1 MPHWLQSR
9 PWPSPQCLKL
19 RNLGGWGLVSLVPFV
34 LAASASRC
42 SFFWKNGSVGWNSKW
57 WFPLIKTNLAPDKG
71 FECGLPPSIL
81 STNPAEIN
89 RINIRKWTLFPRH
102 RSQRRLAAGIAGFLV
117 PSTTTK
123 QGLHL
128 RIACHLQVLTAQFP
142 RIKGIKIDIFME
154 TSSLSLAEGVKCPLV
169 LLFRRCL
176 PCEKGGQGFGAIL
189 TEVMIFSSI
198 SFLQRWTLHLTLG
211 HEPIPSIANP
221 QAPWFHLGEIGYLW
235 KQVFFALRTN
245 LQWCPSSVWIAS
257 AVGLNQTY

>member
-19 RNLGGWGLVSLVPFV
+19 HNLGGWGLVSLVPFV

-42 SFFWKNGSVGWNSKW
+42 SFFWKNGSAGWNSK

-89 RINIRKWTLFPRH
+89 RINTRKCDFQNPIPPSSEPAAPR
-102 RSQRRLAAGIAGFLV
+102 SERRLAAGIAGFLV

-154 TSSLSLAEGVKCPLV
+154 TSSLSLPK
-169 LLFRRCL
+169 
-176 PCEKGGQGFGAIL
+176 
-189 TEVMIFSSI
+189 
-198 SFLQRWTLHLTLG
+198 H
-211 HEPIPSIANP
+211 
-221 QAPWFHLGEIGYLW
+221 
-235 KQVFFALRTN
+235 
-245 LQWCPSSVWIAS
+245 
-257 AVGLNQTY
+257 